1 MRILDNYGISKTGI
15 ETLTNAGFEVTSIT
29 VAQNQLINY
38 INQNSINII
47 IIGANTIISSELI
60 NVCPTLKVISCASN
74 NTNNIDINYAINK
87 GIQVINIQDANAVAV
102 AELVFAHLLGMVRF
116 LHQANREMP
125 LEGDTRFLD
134 LKNQFSTGTE
144 LRDKTLGIIGL
155 GTIGKEVAK
164 IAIGLGMKVI
174 ATSTSIKKETINISY
189 FNGQSIAFEIE
200 TQALSSLL
208 KNSDFITLHIP
219 LQETPLI
226 GKKEI
231 ELMKTGAGII
241 NTSQGGVLDEVALIN
256 GIESEK
262 IKYAA
267 LDVFESEQKPEIQL
281 LMNPE
286 LSLTPNIAGITIESK
301 LKTETELV
309 LKIVSSKSKI
319 NI

>member
-1 MRILDNYGISKTGI
+1 MKILDNYGISNSGIKALSDAGYEVKT
-15 ETLTNAGFEVTSIT
+15 IT

-38 INQNSINII
+38 ISQNNIEVI

-60 NVCPTLKVISCASN
+60 NACPTLKIISCASN
-74 NTNNIDINYAINK
+74 NTDNIDINYAIDK
-87 GIQVINIQDANAVAV
+87 GIQIINTPEAHAVAV
-102 AELVFAHLLGMVRF
+102 AELVFAHLLGMARF

-144 LRDKTLGIIGL
+144 LKGKTLGIVGL

-164 IAIGLGMKVI
+164 IAIGLGMKVV
-174 ATSTSIKKETINISY
+174 ATCTTIKKENIDITF
-189 FNGQSIAFEIE
+189 FNGQSLNFEIE
-200 TQALSSLL
+200 TQSLDSLL
-208 KNSDFITLHIP
+208 KTSDFVTLHVH

-231 ELMKTGAGII
+231 ELMKAGAGII
-241 NTSQGGVLDEVALIN
+241 NTSQGGVLDEIALIN
-256 GIESEK
+256 GIEAEK

-267 LDVFESEQKPEIQL
+267 LDVFETEPKPEIQL

-286 LSLTPNIAGITIESK
+286 LSLTPHIAGETIESK
-301 LKTETELV
+301 QRIEDQLIA
-309 LKIVSSKSKI
+309 KIILTKQ
-319 NI
+319 